1 MSARKS
7 DNFRK
12 GTNAEKE
19 WRIGRVAAL
28 KARNVP
34 NSECVAYMAREWGV
48 ARRQA
53 YRYLEWAN
61 QVIEKD
67 WDIDRRQLTAELLAQ
82 LTTIAQEARKTNQP
96 HVALGCINSIARIA
110 RILE

>member
-34 NSECVAYMAREWGV
+34 NSECVAYMAR
-48 ARRQA
+48 
-53 YRYLEWAN
+53 
-61 QVIEKD
+61 
-67 WDIDRRQLTAELLAQ
+67 
-82 LTTIAQEARKTNQP
+82 
-96 HVALGCINSIARIA
+96 
-110 RILE
+110 

>member
-1 MSARKS
+1 MAGTKS
-7 DNFRK
+7 TTK
-12 GTNAEKE
+12 EKE
-19 WRIGRVAAL
+19 WRIARVAAL

-34 NSECVAYMAREWGV
+34 NSECVAYMTREWGIE
-48 ARRQA
+48 RRQA

-61 QVIEKD
+61 EVIQKD

-82 LTTIAQEARKTNQP
+82 LTTLAQEARKSSQP
-96 HVALGCINSIARIA
+96 QVTLGCINSIARIA